1 MLEKMNCFNHD
12 NNHWQTA
19 PFWTG
24 NYTLETGFIR
34 SVENTA

>member
-12 NNHWQTA
+12 NDHWRTA

-24 NYTLETGFIR
+24 KALKLMY
-34 SVENTA
+34 

>member
-12 NNHWQTA
+12 NDHWRTA

-24 NYTLETGFIR
+24 KALEST
-34 SVENTA
+34 